1 MASNPET
8 DQKSVAFRIGAE
20 GNPEKPIDATLYAFD
35 AQGDLIASTPVRDG
49 VAQLDVKPFRLRR
62 ARLFVAPTLPEGR
75 GEKPTIQ
82 ALEKLRAYEPS
93 WRFERGRQQYEI
105 LPIPEALWPYWGWCG
120 CRVRGRVIKVETLG
134 GVTYEK
140 PVCHARVHI
149 CEVDRIPWI
158 IARLPDEAI
167 YRLRNE
173 LIVELQRPFAINPNP
188 PDPVDSRAARVF
200 GRFDA
205 AALNPQPLPPKE
217 SDVPLE
223 LRGALLSGSVMKV
236 RDALIK
242 HVELIQ
248 IYWCR
253 WYWLDRFYSYFCDE
267 LTVIETDEQGRFD
280 TIVWYLCGD
289 QPDLYFWV
297 EYSIGGAWET
307 VYRPDIRCH
316 TYWDYAC
323 GTEVTIRVHDP
334 RVHGCG
340 TVPVMPLGKKV
351 VVKTIARQVSMG
363 EIYRHAPSSAKE
375 GLVKEGWINTV
386 KPSPFGSVLEPRVDF
401 GSGLKPAGITHYRW
415 SYRTLGSS
423 NEADWRVID
432 VPVWHA
438 AIGRHYRVSTP
449 PGAPTAYSSVQI
461 GPDSTLS
468 DFYTIIEPTLPPNG
482 EDWEV
487 LDESYDLASAY
498 FDTTVLTPGKYELK
512 LELFK
517 NVSGTMQRVDLT
529 AEGVELY
536 EITDPAPLVE
546 GSYTT
551 TPATG
556 DRVLTVLVGAA
567 SHVVAYR
574 LVLHVDNRPCFGTIE
589 DVVLSGMPAGRCG
602 FLEYH
607 NVMETARISFRASHP
622 DNFATFDFDLARVAT
637 AVAEGSASGLVDDA
651 SANSFSRTDDTFSKD
666 LSVDTLMRSGLPA
679 GETPC
684 SRAAFAEELHVAAL
698 ATNGYDRLSGLDAPR
713 PGDPA
718 QVGLRAF
725 AITHA

>member
-1 MASNPET
+1 MAKDPET
-8 DQKSVAFRIGAE
+8 DQKTVAFRIGVE

-35 AQGDLIASTPVRDG
+35 AQGGLIASAPVRDG

-75 GEKPTIQ
+75 GEKPTIST
-82 ALEKLRAYEPS
+82 LEKLKAYEAT
-93 WRFERGRQQYEI
+93 WRFERGRSQYEI

-167 YRLRNE
+167 YRLRDE
-173 LIVELQRPFAINPNP
+173 LIVAFDRFAVNPNP
-188 PDPVDSRAARVF
+188 PDPVGPRASRVF
-200 GRFDA
+200 GRLDA
-205 AALNPQPLPPKE
+205 VALNPQPLPPKDI
-217 SDVPLE
+217 SVPLE
-223 LRGALLSGSVMKV
+223 LRGALLSGSTLLV

-242 HVELIQ
+242 HVELIR
-248 IYWCR
+248 IYWCHLD
-253 WYWLDRFYSYFCDE
+253 WIDRFYSYLCDE
-267 LTVIETDEQGRFD
+267 LTVIETDEHGRFD
-280 TIVWYLCGD
+280 TIIWYLCD
-289 QPDLYFWV
+289 DHPDLYFWV

-307 VYRPDIRCH
+307 VYRPEIRCH

-323 GTEVTIRVHDP
+323 GSEITIRVHDP

-340 TVPVMPLGKKV
+340 TVPVPPLGKKV

-363 EIYRHAPSSAKE
+363 EIYRHSPDATKE
-375 GLVKEGWINTV
+375 GLVKEGWINAV
-386 KPSPFGSVLEPRVDF
+386 KPSPFGSILEPRVDF
-401 GSGLKPAGITHYRW
+401 GLGLKPAGITHYRW
-415 SYRTLGSS
+415 SYRTLGSMS
-423 NEADWRVID
+423 EADWKVID
-432 VPVWHA
+432 EPVS
-438 AIGRHYRVSTP
+438 RHYRVSTP
-449 PGAPTAYSSVQI
+449 PFTPTIYSSAPV
-461 GPDSTLS
+461 GPDNTVTGYYA
-468 DFYTIIEPTLPPNG
+468 FVEPALPANG

-487 LDESYDLASAY
+487 LDESYDLASA
-498 FDTTVLTPGKYELK
+498 FFKTSALLPGKYELK

-517 NVSGTMQRVDLT
+517 NVGGTMQRVDLT
-529 AEGVELY
+529 AESVELY

-551 TPATG
+551 TLATG
-556 DRVLTVLVGAA
+556 DRVLTDPGTGHIVG
-567 SHVVAYR
+567 YR
-574 LVLHVDNRPCFGTIE
+574 LVLHVDNRVCFGTIE

-602 FLEYH
+602 FLEYS
-607 NVMETARISFRASHP
+607 NVTETARISFRASHP
-622 DNFATFDFDLARVAT
+622 ANFATFDFDLARVAT
-637 AVAEGSASGLVDDA
+637 PVAEGTASGLVDDA
-651 SANSFSRTDDTFSKD
+651 SANGFTRASDTFSKD

-684 SRAAFAEELHVAAL
+684 TRAAFAEHLHVSAL
-698 ATNGYDRLSGLDAPR
+698 ATDGYAQLSGLDAPR
-713 PGDPA
+713 PEDLT